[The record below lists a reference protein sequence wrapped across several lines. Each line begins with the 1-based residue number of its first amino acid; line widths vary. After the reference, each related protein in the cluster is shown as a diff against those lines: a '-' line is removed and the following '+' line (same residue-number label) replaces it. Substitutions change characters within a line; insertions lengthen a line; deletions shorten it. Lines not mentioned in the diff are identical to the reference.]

1 MLKYIMV
8 SKNKHNILGFYN
20 KFINNIKYA
29 SR

>member
-8 SKNKHNILGFYN
+8 SKNKHNILGLIIN
-20 KFINNIKYA
+20 SINNIKYA